1 MGEDAVF
8 MNIFYRG
15 YLIHEE
21 IRAIC
26 CTVLGR
32 RPDRRELATCN
43 NTMAAMQWVDRQVAG
58 GDAAAVV
65 GPPKQVALL

>member
-1 MGEDAVF
+1 

-21 IRAIC
+21 MRAIC
-26 CTVLGR
+26 CTVFGR
-32 RPDRRELATCN
+32 RPVRTELATCD
-43 NTMAAMQWVDRQVAG
+43 NTMAAMQWVDRQIAG
-58 GDAAAVV
+58 AKSAVV

>member
-1 MGEDAVF
+1 

-15 YLIHEE
+15 YLIHEK

-32 RPDRRELATCN
+32 RPVRAELAACD
-43 NTMAAMQWVDRQVAG
+43 NTMAAMQWVDRQL
-58 GDAAAVV
+58 AAEEAALA

>member
-1 MGEDAVF
+1 

-21 IRAIC
+21 IRAIY

-32 RPDRRELATCN
+32 RPVRRELATCD
-43 NTMAAMQWVDRQVAG
+43 NTMAALQLVDRQIAAGEAAVAG
-58 GDAAAVV
+58 Q
-65 GPPKQVALL
+65 PKQVALM